1 MFFHLCSPVKTIKI
15 HLPFRQIFFLNPDN
29 IKKPWQSSH
38 LLSFCNYLQS
48 STRKYDQKFVSTS
61 VCLHEQ
67 STKTVRNCFKER
79 LLDVDFDV
87 FLMIFFLSIY
97 ERLNQLLTGWNVV
110 CLIDLE
116 YNIFVQE
123 HFYMIIQ
130 PFITIN
136 FQWFCGFSTKSKMAT
151 NLT

>member
-15 HLPFRQIFFLNPDN
+15 HLPFRQIFFWNPDN

-79 LLDVDFDV
+79 LLDVDFDF
-87 FLMIFFLSIY
+87 FLMIFFSKYIRASESTFDWLKR
-97 ERLNQLLTGWNVV
+97 RLFHWPG
-110 CLIDLE
+110 
-116 YNIFVQE
+116 VQ
-123 HFYMIIQ
+123 HFCSGAFLYDH
-130 PFITIN
+130 PTFYYH
-136 FQWFCGFSTKSKMAT
+136 
-151 NLT
+151 